1 METDSISVGNLRMT
15 YRINERDEVTD
26 LRFKW
31 EYSLIRTA
39 SNLSQM
45 YFAITKIPQFRKTIE
60 TGTVEDCWTFINQI
74 TPFLQTTHIDTRKL
88 RLMLID
94 VKHRSDDGKG
104 VTA

>member
-1 METDSISVGNLRMT
+1 METDSISVGNLKMT
-15 YRINERDEVTD
+15 YSINEMDEVVN
-26 LRFKW
+26 LRFRW
-31 EYSLIRTA
+31 EYSLVRT
-39 SNLSQM
+39 SIFSQV

-94 VKHRSDDGKG
+94 VKHRYDDGKG